1 MVDKAVNAGVDAQ
14 IGFKLQRNTA
24 LSLLLNNYKD
34 KFKDKKYFICLEH
47 HDDFLYCFLDD
58 DDKAECIEAYQSK
71 KKTGNQWT
79 MTADFYEIIGKML
92 QVGKNLLSEEYSK
105 TEDYYHDLFFVT
117 NHQIELKAFYEE
129 DDKRQTETINIY
141 ERNLEA
147 SYNTL
152 HSSIQTKIMNNVAP
166 KENHSEL
173 DNLHFIYI
181 DLAKTPKEQE
191 NQLIGQLV
199 TMFGDKIVSHRAAL
213 DTLLH
218 LFDKVSVVFN
228 QGNKARLLDTSK
240 RVTSDEIDDAFDI
253 LTTKAKCFEY
263 WKDNASSIASTLC
276 IKPIK
281 KESFIACFK
290 ESFDLFKS
298 EENAFHIDILE
309 FTKENHE
316 KCESYTEHESV
327 LELVEMYK
335 GEKSTYLDDIQLKAI
350 FFAAYFQVI
359 CKKKE
364 D

>member
-14 IGFKLQRNTA
+14 IGFILQRNTA

-34 KFKDKKYFICLEH
+34 KFKDRKYFICLEH

-58 DDKAECIEAYQSK
+58 DDKAEYIEAYQSK
-71 KKTGNQWT
+71 KKTGDKWT
-79 MTADFYEIIGKML
+79 ITVEFCKIIGKML

-105 TEDYYHDLFFVT
+105 TEGYYHDLFFVT
-117 NHQIELKAFYEE
+117 NHQIQLKASYIE
-129 DDKRQTETINIY
+129 DKKCNNTIVDIT
-141 ERNLEA
+141 ERNIKA

-152 HSSIQTKIMNNVAP
+152 HSSIQTKIKDNVAP
-166 KENHSEL
+166 EENHSEL

-181 DLAKTPKEQE
+181 DLAKTPKGQE

-213 DTLLH
+213 DTLLY
-218 LFDKVSVVFN
+218 LFEKVSVVFN
-228 QGNKARLLDTSK
+228 QGNKAKLLDTSK

-263 WKDNASSIASTLC
+263 WKDNASAIASTLC

-298 EENAFHIDILE
+298 DENASHVDILE